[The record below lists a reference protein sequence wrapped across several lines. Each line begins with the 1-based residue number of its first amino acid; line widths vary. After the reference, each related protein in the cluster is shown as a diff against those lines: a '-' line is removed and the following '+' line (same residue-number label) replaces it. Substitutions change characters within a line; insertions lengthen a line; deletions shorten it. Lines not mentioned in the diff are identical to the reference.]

1 MHRSD
6 VNADLIST
14 VALENTERKSAVG
27 AGNWRL
33 GDLTV
38 GRIGF
43 GTKRLGGRR
52 MADLADADRQVLDL
66 LRRAIELGVN
76 HLDTAAFYPSYGEE
90 GKKHDFTTVKWAN
103 DAIRQALAPYSD
115 ELVIATKVGPTEE
128 GMARPDQLRALVEDN
143 LRQLAV
149 DRLDLVYLRQ
159 QGLTSVSEH
168 FGVLAELQQ
177 AGLIRH
183 LGLSNVRAEHLVEA
197 QQIAPVVAVSNRY
210 GVGFGRVNDA
220 MIDTCGEQGI
230 AFVPFFAVTG
240 AGREVGGVAAADP
253 VVAIAQ
259 EHGAT
264 PAQIRIAWT
273 LARGNHVLAIPGTG
287 DPVHLA
293 ENVAAGDIR
302 LSPEQLA
309 ILDAIPSE

>member
-1 MHRSD
+1 MHKTEKD
-6 VNADLIST
+6 TAIPLNLAAGNA
-14 VALENTERKSAVG
+14 ERKSAVG
-27 AGNWRL
+27 AGSWRL

-52 MADLADADRQVLDL
+52 MAELAGPDQQVLDL

-76 HLDTAAFYPSYGEE
+76 HVDTATFYPAFGQE
-90 GKKHDFTTVKWAN
+90 GDKHGFTSAKWAN

-115 ELVIATKVGPTEE
+115 DLVIATKVGPTEH
-128 GMARPDQLRALVEDN
+128 GLARPDQLRALVEDN
-143 LRQLAV
+143 LRQLAL

-159 QGLTSVSEH
+159 QGLASVAEH

-183 LGLSNVRAEHLVEA
+183 LGLSNVRAEHLVQA
-197 QQIAPVVAVSNRY
+197 QEISPVVSVSNRY
-210 GVGFGRVNDA
+210 GVGFGRVNDSL
-220 MIDTCGEQGI
+220 IETCGEQGI

-253 VVAIAQ
+253 VVAIAKEQ
-259 EHGAT
+259 GAT

-293 ENVAAGDIR
+293 ENVAAGDLR
-302 LSPEQLA
+302 LSSEQLA

>member
-1 MHRSD
+1 
-6 VNADLIST
+6 
-14 VALENTERKSAVG
+14 
-27 AGNWRL
+27 
-33 GDLTV
+33 
-38 GRIGF
+38 
-43 GTKRLGGRR
+43 
-52 MADLADADRQVLDL
+52 MADLADADQQVLEL

-90 GKKHDFTTVKWAN
+90 GNKHDFTTVKWAN
-103 DAIRQALAPYSD
+103 DAIRQALAPYPD
-115 ELVIATKVGPTEE
+115 DLVISTKVGPTEE
-128 GMARPDQLRALVEDN
+128 GMARPDQLRGLVEDN
-143 LRQLAV
+143 LRQLAL
-149 DRLDLVYLRQ
+149 DRLDVVYLRQ
-159 QGLTSVSEH
+159 QGLTSVAEH

-220 MIDTCGEQGI
+220 MIETCGEQGI

-293 ENVAAGDIR
+293 ENVAAGDLR